1 MQAPTPKRLSGP
13 VFMLTALAVIVA
25 IGVVQP
31 AIGSGPSLGGL
42 AKQLKKLKKRVAN
55 VEKQPGPG
63 GPGGPGGAPGPSF
76 GTGQRFN
83 GQDIPCNAETVV
95 GSQAINVPQRSR
107 IWVYG
112 QGTVL
117 AQGSG
122 ETELLLLVRLRDSAN
137 TTTLAE
143 STNSWTA
150 GSEVTT
156 LSTGGVLF
164 TDTTGSYVGEPP
176 YVAEAGTYV
185 LQLVAGTT
193 SSGTCPD
200 DLRFG
205 WNGDGLLSYALLGPG

>member
-1 MQAPTPKRLSGP
+1 VDERRRRFVSGP
-13 VFMLTALAVIVA
+13 ALALTVLSLVAA
-25 IGVVQP
+25 IGLVQP
-31 AIGSGPSLGGL
+31 AIGDGPSLGNL

-55 VEKQPGPG
+55 VEKEPGPG
-63 GPGGPGGAPGPSF
+63 GPGGPGGPPGPSF
-76 GTGQRFN
+76 GTGQRFG
-83 GQDIPCNAETVV
+83 GQDIPCNDETVV
-95 GSQAINVPQRSR
+95 GSQSINVPQRSR
-107 IWVYG
+107 IWVHG

-117 AQGSG
+117 AQASG
-122 ETELLLLVRLRDSAN
+122 ETELFLLVRLRDGAN

-156 LSTGGVLF
+156 LSTSGVLF

-176 YVAEAGTYV
+176 HVAEPGSYL

-193 SSGTCPD
+193 SSGACPD

-205 WNGDGLLSYALLGPG
+205 WNGDGMLSYALLGSG

>member
-1 MQAPTPKRLSGP
+1 MQKAKPRRVSGSAL
-13 VFMLTALAVIVA
+13 MLAALAIVVA
-25 IGVVQP
+25 LGAAQP
-31 AIGSGPSLGGL
+31 AISDGPSLGGL
-42 AKQLKKLKKRVAN
+42 AKQLKKLKKRVAK
-55 VEKQPGPG
+55 VEKAPGPSGPG
-63 GPGGPGGAPGPSF
+63 GPGGPPGPSF
-76 GTGQRFN
+76 GSGQRIG

-95 GSQAINVPQRSR
+95 GSQTINVPQRSR
-107 IWVYG
+107 IWVHG

-117 AQGSG
+117 AQASG
-122 ETELLLLVRLRDSAN
+122 ETELLLLVRLRDAAN

-164 TDTTGSYVGEPP
+164 TDTTGSYVDEPP
-176 YVAEAGTYV
+176 YVAEAGTVV

-205 WNGDGLLSYALLGPG
+205 WNSDGLLSYALLGTG